1 MSGLSEGSLVL
12 VFVLVIW
19 PVPVIMT
26 CGWRDHGQ
34 LPSLGGATGC
44 RFRAA
49 QALGDWEAG
58 DVVFVADDLTAW
70 LVGLLADA
78 GRRKLSALILGTD
91 QERALRS
98 AATAALWS
106 TAAGLRPDD
115 EREAELIALVISEI
129 FDPSAVAPSFTVQGT
144 LLEALQAGIAERMSL
159 LDDCGLTGTGQSSA
173 ELLGTSGGEMA
184 GTFAGHLVRE
194 ILVRGANGGP
204 LAPLAAQLNHDV
216 THLQGHRIETLLGQL
231 DGDVRRAL
239 PGGEAG
245 WQVTTAAGP
254 DGNERLPRNG
264 HPLLDPPYQPVPAGA
279 PEAWLLQ
286 PRFGVVPYVG
296 REGLLGDLEAWCAEG
311 RPFSIGVVAGEGGS
325 GKSRLAA
332 ELCRVMSARGWE
344 AGLLTRAETLADV
357 TAGPPVLLVVDY
369 PEQRLAGLGP
379 VLEQL
384 ASRPAGP
391 QVRVLLL
398 AREPSTRSHWWA
410 DLDRTSHRTMT
421 GFTTLRR
428 DLTEHT
434 LSLTERREH
443 AEAAAGAF
451 SRHLGA
457 ESTGITP
464 DLADD
469 EFANPLLVHI
479 AALLAVHGQRSG
491 ADSAGPVREEVLAH
505 LLDREQ
511 SRWERLKAVHG
522 LGDLHETHAVRAVVA
537 AVLTSPSSG
546 EVTDMLEA
554 LPEFSGPTQ
563 QERRGR
569 IGYWLADLYPGEP
582 LLASFGP
589 DLLSEQ
595 LLGTAAAGTAGLA
608 EVITAVHL
616 HGATSALHRSR
627 MLAALQLAAERR
639 PAVHAALRGYLAAY
653 LPPLVQQALDDSGG
667 HLAAALDSALV
678 FCGERTDPGLKLA
691 FACVDLQ
698 AVVPQYHEHG
708 AQLLHTTMTLAM
720 PPFRGMAE
728 IDPAEGLDVLVVG
741 LTLLVHRCLQA
752 GRIEDA
758 LAVHLECIQVR
769 RQLAGRDP
777 ERQLTE
783 LSFDLINIAATHMK
797 LGQLQQGLAAAEEA
811 VAIQRRLAQSN
822 VVDETRL
829 ALALHRLTGILSTL
843 NRYDEALT
851 ASAEALPVLRR
862 LAGQDEGYYGPVLAE
877 ALAARSGILIGQHL
891 PEEALAMT
899 TEALRLRERLAEQW
913 PEVGQPS
920 MPYDLHNISQ
930 ARAILGQYAEA
941 LADAERAVTVTRQLA
956 AVNAPRHRAM
966 LIRNLDHVAR
976 LYLQLARPGDA
987 VAAAEEA
994 VTTGRQ
1000 GTEADLAQSLA
1011 QLIPVL
1017 ITLKRCADALPA
1029 CQEAAP
1035 MLHRLAESEPAW
1047 LGQLSNTTIDLSQV
1061 LEGLGQL
1068 DEALETAHEALGY
1081 ARRLGRSERS
1091 TLARALVNLGDQYA
1105 RLDRI
1110 PEALDHTREGAELLR
1125 PDGQPE
1131 EIVPALAKL
1140 ADRHARLGQR
1150 SEALTA
1156 AADAV
1161 QMGEAAQRAAP
1172 ISGHKDFAFALGV
1185 LGDIHLSF
1193 GRREDGLEPLTEAV
1207 RLYKELAAASPGQ
1220 FDHELAA
1227 MLLRLANIQLATG
1240 RYDEAVTSGRQ
1251 ASRLFEQLA
1260 SMDEDRYLGSLTF
1273 SLRKLR
1279 GYLVTAGQ
1287 MEDALSVARQ
1297 QVETAA
1303 RLAARKPQFREILAQ
1318 SYGELA
1324 KMLLLTGRSGEA
1336 QRMTVLSEI
1345 HHQVAQGHG
1354 MPDSNKRQHGD
1365 QR

>member
-1 MSGLSEGSLVL
+1 
-12 VFVLVIW
+12 
-19 PVPVIMT
+19 
-26 CGWRDHGQ
+26 
-34 LPSLGGATGC
+34 
-44 RFRAA
+44 
-49 QALGDWEAG
+49 
-58 DVVFVADDLTAW
+58 
-70 LVGLLADA
+70 
-78 GRRKLSALILGTD
+78 
-91 QERALRS
+91 
-98 AATAALWS
+98 
-106 TAAGLRPDD
+106 
-115 EREAELIALVISEI
+115 
-129 FDPSAVAPSFTVQGT
+129 
-144 LLEALQAGIAERMSL
+144 
-159 LDDCGLTGTGQSSA
+159 
-173 ELLGTSGGEMA
+173 
-184 GTFAGHLVRE
+184 
-194 ILVRGANGGP
+194 
-204 LAPLAAQLNHDV
+204 
-216 THLQGHRIETLLGQL
+216 
-231 DGDVRRAL
+231 
-239 PGGEAG
+239 
-245 WQVTTAAGP
+245 
-254 DGNERLPRNG
+254 
-264 HPLLDPPYQPVPAGA
+264 
-279 PEAWLLQ
+279 
-286 PRFGVVPYVG
+286 
-296 REGLLGDLEAWCAEG
+296 
-311 RPFSIGVVAGEGGS
+311 
-325 GKSRLAA
+325 
-332 ELCRVMSARGWE
+332 
-344 AGLLTRAETLADV
+344 
-357 TAGPPVLLVVDY
+357 
-369 PEQRLAGLGP
+369 
-379 VLEQL
+379 
-384 ASRPAGP
+384 
-391 QVRVLLL
+391 
-398 AREPSTRSHWWA
+398 
-410 DLDRTSHRTMT
+410 
-421 GFTTLRR
+421 
-428 DLTEHT
+428 
-434 LSLTERREH
+434 
-443 AEAAAGAF
+443 
-451 SRHLGA
+451 
-457 ESTGITP
+457 
-464 DLADD
+464 
-469 EFANPLLVHI
+469 
-479 AALLAVHGQRSG
+479 
-491 ADSAGPVREEVLAH
+491 
-505 LLDREQ
+505 
-511 SRWERLKAVHG
+511 
-522 LGDLHETHAVRAVVA
+522 
-537 AVLTSPSSG
+537 
-546 EVTDMLEA
+546 
-554 LPEFSGPTQ
+554 
-563 QERRGR
+563 
-569 IGYWLADLYPGEP
+569 
-582 LLASFGP
+582 
-589 DLLSEQ
+589 
-595 LLGTAAAGTAGLA
+595 
-608 EVITAVHL
+608 
-616 HGATSALHRSR
+616 
-627 MLAALQLAAERR
+627 
-639 PAVHAALRGYLAAY
+639 
-653 LPPLVQQALDDSGG
+653 
-667 HLAAALDSALV
+667 
-678 FCGERTDPGLKLA
+678 
-691 FACVDLQ
+691 
-698 AVVPQYHEHG
+698 
-708 AQLLHTTMTLAM
+708 
-720 PPFRGMAE
+720 
-728 IDPAEGLDVLVVG
+728 
-741 LTLLVHRCLQA
+741 
-752 GRIEDA
+752 
-758 LAVHLECIQVR
+758 
-769 RQLAGRDP
+769 
-777 ERQLTE
+777 
-783 LSFDLINIAATHMK
+783 
-797 LGQLQQGLAAAEEA
+797 
-811 VAIQRRLAQSN
+811 

-829 ALALHRLTGILSTL
+829 ALALHRLSGILSTL

-877 ALAARSGILIGQHL
+877 ALAARSGILIGQHR

-994 VTTGRQ
+994 VATGRQ

-1220 FDHELAA
+1220 FDHELGRDAA
-1227 MLLRLANIQLATG
+1227 SPSEYSARNRPARRGSHQRAASFPPIRAARQHG
-1240 RYDEAVTSGRQ
+1240 RGPLSG
-1251 ASRLFEQLA
+1251 LPDL
-1260 SMDEDRYLGSLTF
+1260 

-1303 RLAARKPQFREILAQ
+1303 RLAARKPQFHEILAQ

-1354 MPDSNKRQHGD
+1354 TPDSNKRQHGD